1 MFTYTQQQNTFR
13 QGELGDGLSEKRQLE
28 IFHNSLQVAENAN
41 INLQGNIFNRG
52 GFRYLFDAPLTDALW
67 HYNTV
72 VWSFRNPANVLIV
85 RAIIFS
91 ENLATV
97 YSVNEDGLLNTV
109 PLCSFATNKP
119 AALMQR
125 THCSPIEKD
134 GQHSVKALLFTNRT
148 VKPFVLTFSGNA
160 EHANEFNITNA
171 TLYNVP
177 KHQFVRDDRTGT
189 QLGTGTL
196 NVQQK
201 HSQYN
206 IIAGN
211 PAFTVGLTQDYKD
224 LVVRIK
230 PMGEFRILA
239 RVDDRTLAC
248 TLTKD
253 LGNAENIR
261 AEDFVLELGWEPI
274 VSNTRGWFECGA
286 VHDNRLFLANTRDL
300 PNALVASTTEFK
312 LDFDLGAM
320 QDDDACFALISTG
333 LTDEIVN
340 LVGGSTLHIFT
351 RNSVHVLASGG
362 GAVVPSTFDTT
373 KISQGSGSDSYTDA
387 PQTQSGGVVY
397 IDSSLEKLF
406 YIAYDRNSES
416 YAPTALNLILP
427 DGLIKQSADTYS
439 LVLINYGRDLGE
451 CVFFINE
458 RLEIVRGLLTL
469 EEDAIPC
476 FTHYTFPPTI
486 QPIKLFAIKKN
497 LYCIFHETTSDK
509 NFVTVLD
516 DASYLDAGYQLTLD
530 ANGNGQLPNNY
541 PKFTD
546 ATYVDLETGSH
557 HSIEIPE
564 SRQISIPRA
573 SNHTIQI
580 GRTYWFF
587 MVTNERS
594 GNPKEVP
601 NVQGYRKHLARLYV
615 SVKAATRLEVGC
627 SGNKDD
633 DLFEYQRLC
642 DANMLT
648 PVNIINPRGSWKGW
662 FDELLLFFRQI
673 VPGKIFIKSYTVTVV
688 TSAPYQNPNS

>member
-1 MFTYTQQQNTFR
+1 MFTYTQQQSSFR

-52 GFRYLFDAPLTDALW
+52 GFRYLFDAPLTDGLW

-97 YSVNEDGLLNTV
+97 YNVDEEGKIIPNA
-109 PLCSFATNKP
+109 LCSFATNKS
-119 AALMQR
+119 ARLMQK

-134 GQHSVKALLFTNRT
+134 GNHSVKALLFTNRT
-148 VKPFVLTFSGNA
+148 VKPFLLTFSGNA
-160 EHANEFNITNA
+160 ERAEEFNITDA
-171 TLYNVP
+171 TLYNIP
-177 KHQFVRDDRTGT
+177 KHQFVRDDRTGA
-189 QLGTGTL
+189 QLGTGVL
-196 NVQQK
+196 NIQQR

-206 IIAGN
+206 IVATNG
-211 PAFTVGLTQDYKD
+211 AFTTGLCNDYKD

-230 PMGEFRILA
+230 PMGEFRILE
-239 RVDDRTLAC
+239 RVDDNTLAC

-274 VSNTRGWFECGA
+274 VSNERGWFECGA

-312 LDFDLGAM
+312 LDFDLGSM
-320 QDDDACFALISTG
+320 QDDDACYTLIPTG

-351 RNSVHVLASGG
+351 KNSVYVLASGG

-373 KISQGSGSDSYTDA
+373 KISQGSGSDTYTDA

-416 YAPTALNLILP
+416 YSPTALNLILP

-439 LVLINYGRDLGE
+439 LVLVNYGKDLGE

-476 FTHYTFPPTI
+476 FTHYRFPDTF

-497 LYCIFHETTSDK
+497 LYCIFHETQSDK

-516 DASYLDAGYQLTLD
+516 DAAYLDAALQLTLD
-530 ANGNGQLPNNY
+530 DKGIGRLPDNY
-541 PKFTD
+541 PNVHVLTW
-546 ATYVDLETGSH
+546 VDLESGKNG
-557 HSIEIPE
+557 IVELDYEQQFVIPQAE
-564 SRQISIPRA
+564 G
-573 SNHTIQI
+573 HTIQI
-580 GRTYWFF
+580 GRPYTFF
-587 MVTNERS
+587 MVTQERS

-601 NVQGYRKHLARLYV
+601 NTQGYRKHLARLYV
-615 SVKAATRLEVGC
+615 SVNQATRLRVGC

-633 DLFEYQRLC
+633 NQFQYQELC
-642 DANMLT
+642 RANMLA
-648 PVNIINPRGSWKGW
+648 PVNTINPRGSWKGW
-662 FDELLLFFRQI
+662 YDELLLFFKQD
-673 VPGKIFIKSYTVTVV
+673 VPGKIFIKSYTVTVN
-688 TSAPYQNPNS
+688 TSAPYGEN